1 MVRVQIVCRNTSEK
15 LVKKALASFKLADKA
30 KARSGHILV
39 ELRASDPTD
48 AILQA
53 CRQEAYAYLRL
64 VAWEMGGGLEA
75 TSDATCV
82 AGTEGQP
89 LRAIALTLKGERANR
104 KHALF
109 GSRTGLIVVNV
120 RRRGSTTT
128 VSVSTHRIREFKV
141 EPPELVIT
149 DSFDCAPQEWLTD
162 LQTRMDMDKYVPVVR
177 SALRKA
183 ECTFCA
189 HCHYREVDERRES

>member
-1 MVRVQIVCRNTSEK
+1 MQVVCRNTSEEQIR
-15 LVKKALASFKLADKA
+15 KALASFDLARKPE
-30 KARSGHILV
+30 ARTGHVLV

-48 AILQA
+48 RILMV
-53 CRQEAYAYLRL
+53 CRKQAYAYLRL
-64 VAWEMGGGLEA
+64 VAWERGGGLEA

-89 LRAIALTLKGERANR
+89 LRPVAVTLKGERANGE
-104 KHALF
+104 HALF

-120 RRRGSTTT
+120 RRRGSKTT
-128 VSVSTHRIREFKV
+128 VTVTMHRIREFKV
-141 EPPELVIT
+141 APPKSIISDT
-149 DSFDCAPQEWLTD
+149 FDCASQQWLTD
-162 LQTRMDMDKYVPVVR
+162 LQTRMDLDKYVPVVR

-189 HCHYREVDERRES
+189 HCHYREVEESRGSGD